1 MALGIHAL
9 VAQRLRRRT
18 LSKGTTI
25 RNVRVPDDLW
35 GAALRYAEE
44 QDTTVSDA
52 IRLFLQAWVDGT
64 ITID

>member
-1 MALGIHAL
+1 M
-9 VAQRLRRRT
+9 
-18 LSKGTTI
+18 SKGTTI